1 MAPIGKN
8 TRTAAN
14 KNSQNIFGRGIA
26 INMLTRIIAI
36 LFFLVTITSVASA
49 QERYMIGYA
58 GFAGFQVSMWA
69 VKDLGLLKKY
79 GLDGEVVLVPGTTR
93 QIQALVGE
101 SIHFAHV
108 DAAGYIRAVMRGA
121 NMVLVGGSL
130 NKFPF
135 SLVTQKE
142 IRKPADLI
150 GKKIGIVGF
159 GGAND
164 LAVTL
169 LLKEWK
175 IPREKVTV
183 LQAGGGA
190 NRLAAMSAKALDAT
204 VLSHPE
210 LGEALRTGMNELGNL
225 NDFKSADYP
234 MTAVAV
240 RRSFLEQNRNV
251 VKRFMMAYAEATY
264 EFINDP
270 GKGISIL
277 KNRLKQDNAK
287 ALEETYKYFAP
298 QFSFPTRVSRNG
310 MQNTLELIV
319 KENPK
324 LDTKFDKY
332 LDESI
337 LDELEKEGFFKR
349 ITGK

>member
-1 MAPIGKN
+1 MKILNHAVLVVLLVLMAP
-8 TRTAAN
+8 RFA
-14 KNSQNIFGRGIA
+14 IA
-26 INMLTRIIAI
+26 E
-36 LFFLVTITSVASA
+36 
-49 QERYMIGYA
+49 QYMIGYA

-69 VKDLGLLKKY
+69 AKDLGLLKKY

-93 QIQALVGE
+93 QIQALIGE

-108 DAAGYIRAVMRGA
+108 DAAGFIRAVMRGA
-121 NMVLVGGSL
+121 EMVLVGGSL
-130 NKFPF
+130 NQFPF

-175 IPREKVTV
+175 IPRDKVTV

-190 NRLAAMSAKALDAT
+190 NRLVAMSAKALDAT

-210 LGEALRTGMNELGNL
+210 LGEALRAGMNELGNL

-240 RRSFLEQNRNV
+240 RRSFLQGNRDV
-251 VKRFMMAYAEATY
+251 VKRFMRAYAEGTY
-264 EFINDP
+264 QFMHDKEI
-270 GKGISIL
+270 GIKIL
-277 KNRLKQDNAK
+277 RNRLKQDNPT
-287 ALEETYKYFAP
+287 ALEQTYRYFAP
-298 QFSFPTRVSRNG
+298 QFSFPTRVSQNGLRNTIE
-310 MQNTLELIV
+310 MIA
-319 KENPK
+319 KEDSKVETN
-324 LDTKFDKY
+324 LDKY
-332 LDESI
+332 VDEGI

>member
-1 MAPIGKN
+1 MSSKLIG
-8 TRTAAN
+8 
-14 KNSQNIFGRGIA
+14 
-26 INMLTRIIAI
+26 LV
-36 LFFLVTITSVASA
+36 LFLLVQSTTGFA
-49 QERYMIGYA
+49 QDRYMIGYA

-69 VKDLGLLKKY
+69 VQDLGLLKKY
-79 GLDGEVVLVPGTTR
+79 GISGEVVLVPGTTR

-121 NMVLVGGSL
+121 DMVLVGGSL

-190 NRLAAMSAKALDAT
+190 NRLAAMTAKALDAT

-210 LGEALRTGMNELGNL
+210 LGEALRMGMNELGNL

-240 RRSFLEQNRNV
+240 RRSFLQNNRDV
-251 VKRFMMAYAEATY
+251 VKRFMRAYAEGTY
-264 EFINDP
+264 QFMNEKE
-270 GKGISIL
+270 KGIKIF
-277 KNRLKQDNAK
+277 KNRLKQDNPA
-287 ALEETYKYFAP
+287 ALEETYRYFAP
-298 QFSFPTRVSRNG
+298 QFSFPTRVSHNG
-310 MQNTLELIV
+310 LQNTLELV
-319 KENPK
+319 AKENPK
-324 LDTKFDKY
+324 LETSLNKY

-337 LDELEKEGFFKR
+337 LDELDKEGFFKR
-349 ITGK
+349 IAGK

>member
-1 MAPIGKN
+1 MTSKRP
-8 TRTAAN
+8 R
-14 KNSQNIFGRGIA
+14 FV
-26 INMLTRIIAI
+26 LL
-36 LFFLVTITSVASA
+36 LFLLFSGNVFA

-79 GLDGEVVLVPGTTR
+79 GLEGETVLVPGTSR
-93 QIQALVGE
+93 QIQALVGD
-101 SIHFAHV
+101 SVQFAHV
-108 DAAGYIRAVMRGA
+108 DAAGHIRAVMRGA
-121 NMVLVGGSL
+121 DIVMIAASL

-135 SLVTQKE
+135 SFVTQKE

-169 LLKEWK
+169 LLREWK
-175 IPREKVTV
+175 IPRDKVTV

-190 NRLAAMSAKALDAT
+190 NRLVALSTGALDAT

-210 LGEALRTGMNELGNL
+210 LGEALRMRMNELGNL
-225 NDFKSADYP
+225 EDFKSADYP
-234 MTAVAV
+234 MSVVAV
-240 RRSFLEQNRNV
+240 RRSFMGQNRNI
-251 VKRFMMAYAEATY
+251 VKRFVMAYAEATY
-264 EFINDP
+264 QFMNNKD
-270 GKGISIL
+270 KGISIF
-277 KNRLKQDNAK
+277 KHRLKQDNPK

-298 QFSFPTRVSRNG
+298 KFSFPTRVSHNG
-310 MQNTLELIV
+310 MQNTLELIA

-324 LDTKFDKY
+324 LDTQIDKY
-332 LDESI
+332 VDESI
-337 LDELEKEGFFKR
+337 LDELEKEGFLER
-349 ITGK
+349 ISKK

>member
-1 MAPIGKN
+1 MIAKLIVAVFLALLLPIVAP
-8 TRTAAN
+8 
-14 KNSQNIFGRGIA
+14 
-26 INMLTRIIAI
+26 
-36 LFFLVTITSVASA
+36 A

-69 VKDLGLLKKY
+69 AKDLGLLKKY
-79 GLDGEVVLVPGTTR
+79 GLEGETVLVPGTSR
-93 QIQALVGE
+93 QIQALVGD
-101 SIHFAHV
+101 SIQFAHV
-108 DAAGYIRAVMRGA
+108 DAAGHIRAVMRGA
-121 NMVLVGGSL
+121 DIVMVAASL

-135 SLVTQKE
+135 SFVTQKT
-142 IRKPADLI
+142 IRKPEDLL

-169 LLKEWK
+169 LLREWK
-175 IPREKVTV
+175 IPRDKVTV

-190 NRLAAMSAKALDAT
+190 NRLVALSTKALDAT

-210 LGEALRTGMNELGNL
+210 LGEALRMGMNEMGDL
-225 NDFKSADYP
+225 NEFKSADYP

-240 RRSFLEQNRNV
+240 RRSFLGQNRNV
-251 VKRFMMAYAEATY
+251 VKRFVMAYAEATY
-264 EFINDP
+264 QFINNKD
-270 GKGISIL
+270 KGISIF
-277 KNRLKQDNAK
+277 KHRLKQDNPK

-298 QFSFPTRVSRNG
+298 KFSFPTRVSQVG
-310 MQNTLELIV
+310 MQNTLDLIGQ
-319 KENPK
+319 ENPK
-324 LDTKFDKY
+324 LDTKIDKY
-332 LDESI
+332 VDESI

>member
-1 MAPIGKN
+1 MKRLYKSMLVVLLVVGLPLG
-8 TRTAAN
+8 AA
-14 KNSQNIFGRGIA
+14 
-26 INMLTRIIAI
+26 
-36 LFFLVTITSVASA
+36 A
-49 QERYMIGYA
+49 QQHMIGYA

-79 GLDGEVVLVPGTTR
+79 GLEGETVLVPGTSR
-93 QIQALVGE
+93 QIQALVGD
-101 SIHFAHV
+101 SIQFAHV
-108 DAAGYIRAVMRGA
+108 DAAGHIRAVMRGA
-121 NMVLVGGSL
+121 DIIMVAGSL

-135 SLVTQKE
+135 SLVTEKN

-169 LLKEWK
+169 LLREWK

-190 NRLAAMSAKALDAT
+190 NRLVALSTKALDAT

-210 LGEALRTGMNELGNL
+210 LGEALRMGMNELGNL
-225 NDFKSADYP
+225 NEFKSADYP
-234 MTAVAV
+234 MSAVAV
-240 RRSFLEQNRNV
+240 RRSFLGQNRNT
-251 VKRFMMAYAEATY
+251 VKRFLMAYAEATHQFMTDK
-264 EFINDP
+264 E
-270 GKGISIL
+270 KGMSIF
-277 KNRLKQDNAK
+277 KQRLKQDNPK
-287 ALEETYKYFAP
+287 ALEETYKYYAP
-298 QFSFPTRVSRNG
+298 QFSFPTRVSHNG

-324 LDTKFDKY
+324 LDTNLNKY

-337 LDELEKEGFFKR
+337 LDELDKEGFFKK
-349 ITGK
+349 IAGS

>member
-1 MAPIGKN
+1 LNEVDPREALMKLPSKWIYVAAFLLVSPIN
-8 TRTAAN
+8 SAA
-14 KNSQNIFGRGIA
+14 QNHY
-26 INMLTRIIAI
+26 L
-36 LFFLVTITSVASA
+36 L
-49 QERYMIGYA
+49 GYA

-69 VKDLGLLKKY
+69 AKDLGLLKKY
-79 GLDGEVVLVPGTTR
+79 GLDGEAVLVPGTTR

-121 NMVLVGGSL
+121 DMMLVGGSL

-169 LLKEWK
+169 LLREWK

-190 NRLAAMSAKALDAT
+190 NRLVAMIAKALDAT

-210 LGEALRTGMNELGNL
+210 LGESLRLGMNELGNL

-234 MTAVAV
+234 MSAVAV
-240 RRSFLEQNRNV
+240 RRSFLQNNRGV
-251 VKRFMMAYAEATY
+251 VKRFLQAYAEGTY
-264 EFINDP
+264 QFMSDKE
-270 GKGISIL
+270 KGMAIFR
-277 KNRLKQDNAK
+277 NRLKQDNPT
-287 ALEETYKYFAP
+287 ALEETYRYFAP
-298 QFSFPTRVSRNG
+298 QFSFPTRVSQNGLRNTIE
-310 MQNTLELIV
+310 MIA
-319 KENPK
+319 KEDAKVDAN
-324 LDTKFDKY
+324 LQRY

-349 ITGK
+349 FTGK

>member
-1 MAPIGKN
+1 MRLLNKAVLIALLVLGLPLI
-8 TRTAAN
+8 AAG
-14 KNSQNIFGRGIA
+14 Q
-26 INMLTRIIAI
+26 
-36 LFFLVTITSVASA
+36 
-49 QERYMIGYA
+49 QHMIGYA
-58 GFAGFQVSMWA
+58 GFAGFQVAMWA

-79 GLDGEVVLVPGTTR
+79 GLEGETVLVPGTSR
-93 QIQALVGE
+93 QIQALVGD
-101 SIHFAHV
+101 SIQFAHV
-108 DAAGYIRAVMRGA
+108 DAAGHIRAVMRGA
-121 NMVLVGGSL
+121 DIVMVGGSL

-135 SLVTQKE
+135 SLVTVKE

-164 LAVTL
+164 LAVDL
-169 LLKEWK
+169 LLREWK
-175 IPREKVTV
+175 IPRDKVTV

-190 NRLAAMSAKALDAT
+190 NRLVALSTKALDAT

-210 LGEALRTGMNELGNL
+210 LGEALRLGMNELGNL
-225 NDFKSADYP
+225 NDFKTADYP
-234 MTAVAV
+234 MSAVAV
-240 RRSFLEQNRNV
+240 RRSFMGQNRNI

-264 EFINDP
+264 QFMNDQA
-270 GKGISIL
+270 KGVSIF

-298 QFSFPTRVSRNG
+298 QFSFPTRVSHNG
-310 MQNTLELIV
+310 MQNTLDLIV

-324 LDTKFDKY
+324 LDPKLDKY

-337 LDELEKEGFFKR
+337 LDELDKEGFFKKVA
-349 ITGK
+349 GK